1 MDYAVV
7 KKTEGSFAFIEME
20 LNSGCSTCTNRAV
33 CSAGDKPALIK
44 IENTFGLKEGDKVEI
59 DLPPKAK
66 LTAGF
71 LLFILP
77 LIFLIIGYYIG
88 YAIKPTEGAGIIGGA
103 IGFFSGIADLILL
116 QKLFSKNSFFKPR
129 SIRIIS

>member
-1 MDYAVV
+1 MDNGLV
-7 KKTEGSFAFIEME
+7 KNIEGNFAFIEME
-20 LNSGCSTCTNRAV
+20 LNSGCRTCENRAV
-33 CSAGDKPALIK
+33 CMSGDKPALIK
-44 IENTFGLKEGDKVEI
+44 IENTFGLSAGDKVEI

-66 LTAGF
+66 LSAGF

-88 YAIKPTEGAGIIGGA
+88 YAVKPTEGAGIIGGA

-116 QKLFSKNSFFKPR
+116 QRLFSKTSYFKPR
-129 SIRIIS
+129 SIRKIS